1 MAKLK
6 SVPNLIQTVL
16 NEMDPS
22 NRDFTNFFPN
32 QHPANANENSPPQ
45 QFPIGFPQS
54 AFPQYP
60 APNFQNF
67 HLFGSPPGNYPPYV
81 GSSPSFHGI
90 QQHAN
95 WLQSSSGFRP
105 QQSFVNLPNPV
116 SGAAANSSSHGSE
129 SASPCPAREEGNNIV
144 NLEES
149 SGNSDDGGRRG
160 TRMNW
165 TEDENIR
172 LLSSWLNN
180 SVDPIDG
187 NDKKS
192 EYY

>member
-1 MAKLK
+1 M
-6 SVPNLIQTVL
+6 
-16 NEMDPS
+16 
-22 NRDFTNFFPN
+22 NFFRN
-32 QHPANANENSPPQ
+32 QHPTNASEISPPQ
-45 QFPIGFPQS
+45 QFPIGFSQS
-54 AFPQYP
+54 AFSQYP

-67 HLFGSPPGNYPPYV
+67 HPFGSPPGNYPPFV

-90 QQHAN
+90 QQQAN
-95 WLQSSSGFRP
+95 WLQSSSGFGP
-105 QQSFVNLPNPV
+105 QQSFVHLPNTV
-116 SGAAANSSSHGSE
+116 SRAAANSFSHGSE
-129 SASPCPAREEGNNIV
+129 SASPCPTREEVNNIV

-149 SGNSDDGGRRG
+149 SGNRDDGGRRG

-187 NDKKS
+187 NDN
-192 EYY
+192 